1 MKREIGVEAALGFGD
16 GLFNVPL
23 IKALSTHYECKI
35 GVAVCSHCKDAF
47 YNLPWVSEII
57 EIPNI
62 HHGQK
67 KLKELGYNRTIQ
79 ITQNVKFFEFQQN
92 NPQHSLADT
101 PLSTGHQ
108 LEIPTFDQ
116 RPIFIPQDEELSRT
130 ADMLSDRPT
139 IGIEAIYKSAQSWA
153 DQRAF
158 EMILDRYPNHRI
170 LWLSNQGAPKDK
182 NNVDDLLRFSRR
194 EAIMCLRACD
204 IFFSVGSGFFCSSL
218 ALPKIYQSK
227 KIVCLWIDNLY
238 RYEKRLTE
246 LRWHANITWVANHK
260 QLTEVLYEM

>member
-16 GLFNVPL
+16 CLFNAPL
-23 IKALSTHYECKI
+23 IRALSTHYECKI

-47 YNLPWVSEII
+47 YNLPWISEII

-62 HHGQK
+62 YHGQK

-130 ADMLSDRPT
+130 TDMLSDKPT

-153 DQRAF
+153 DKRAF
-158 EMILDRYPNHRI
+158 EMILDKYLPSHRI
-170 LWLSNQGAPKDK
+170 LWLSNEGAPKHK
-182 NNVDDLLRFSRR
+182 NVDDLLRFSRR

-204 IFFSVGSGFFCSSL
+204 TFFSVGSGFFCTSL
-218 ALPKIYQSK
+218 ALPEIHQPK
-227 KIVCLWIDNLY
+227 KIVCLWTDNLY
-238 RYEKRLTE
+238 HYEAPINKHKWHSNLTWIHNHNE
-246 LRWHANITWVANHK
+246 LKT
-260 QLTEVLYEM
+260 VLS